1 MPRKSKKASPSK
13 KRKLDDVLDT
23 EDAEKESPKSK
34 KMKVDQEISDDTNS
48 DNDNESGSGSDN
60 EPAERFTGVIINWCH
75 DKGFGFIKYDGDE
88 DHVFCHINQCEVE
101 EPHQNVKVGSKVEFE
116 LESRDNKKPQ
126 AKSVTAVGG
135 GPCEGGFQM
144 KGKLT
149 KWEVFIEGED
159 GEMYFAKK
167 RDVESTSLA
176 RAAASQSGIEVQFDT
191 KDNQDKEDSDKK
203 LAAYII
209 ATNDDE
215 SDLEASSEEEED
227 EDIEPTDGKETGV
240 CISWRHDKGFGFIKS
255 ETGDL
260 FVHAKSCD
268 LPENAR
274 NIRVGT
280 KVEFK
285 RETGEKGDSATEVSA
300 IGGGPCR
307 GGCQM
312 KGTII
317 NWKADRGFGFV
328 KGTDGEEYFIGDR
341 DIWLDEEGLYAGVKV
356 QFDVKEKPNGKKQ
369 AVYCNGIG
377 GHYSHALNGG
387 GRGGGRRRS

>member
-48 DNDNESGSGSDN
+48 DNESGSGSDN
-60 EPAERFTGVIINWCH
+60 EPAERLTGVVTSWCH
-75 DKGFGFIKYDGDE
+75 DKGYGFIKPEDGE
-88 DHVFCHINQCEVE
+88 ENNVFCHINQCEVE
-101 EPHQNVKVGSKVEFE
+101 EPHQNVKVGSKVEFTLDTE
-116 LESRDNKKPQ
+116 KKKPS
-126 AKSVTAVGG
+126 ASNVTAVGG
-135 GPCEGGFQM
+135 GPCEGGFQK
-144 KGKLT
+144 KGQLT

-176 RAAASQSGIEVQFDT
+176 RAAASQNGIEVQFDT
-191 KDNQDKEDSDKK
+191 KESHDKDSDKK

-209 ATNDDE
+209 ATGDGDSE
-215 SDLEASSEEEED
+215 LEASSDEEED
-227 EDIEPTDGKETGV
+227 EDVEPTDGKETGV
-240 CISWRHDKGFGFIKS
+240 VISWRHDKGFGFIKS

-268 LPENAR
+268 LQENHR
-274 NIRVGT
+274 NIRVGS

-285 RETGEKGDSATEVSA
+285 RESGEKGDSATEVSA
-300 IGGGPCR
+300 IGGGTCR
-307 GGCQM
+307 GGLQM
-312 KGTII
+312 KGTIT
-317 NWKADRGFGFV
+317 NWMGERGFGFV
-328 KGTDGEEYFIGDR
+328 KGTDGEEYFVGDR
-341 DIWLDEEGLYAGVKV
+341 DIWLDEEGLYPGVKV
-356 QFDVKEKPNGKKQ
+356 QFDIKEKPNGKKQ

-377 GHYSHALNGG
+377 GHYSKAMMA
-387 GRGGGRRRS
+387 GRGKRKQY